1 MVNEELQLMIYFLDE
16 CMFSKYFYHDYDN
29 LDMYALLVV
38 MTVLEI
44 LLRVVTKKFKLLQ
57 YFSWYH
63 LLRKN
68 EK

>member
-1 MVNEELQLMIYFLDE
+1 MIYFLVE
-16 CMFSKYFYHDYDN
+16 CMFSKYFYHDYNN
-29 LDMYALLVV
+29 LYMYALLVV
-38 MTVLEI
+38 LTMAVLEI
-44 LLRVVTKKFKLLQ
+44 LLRVVIKKFKLPQ